1 MKDNEAYAVFMAAT
15 VPQAVLSATEPH
27 GFLYVNK
34 KFTEIFRHTPTNNTT
49 SSTITTKLET
59 PNLLFLDLIR
69 VTDNR
74 LKLMAEI
81 QDFIKV

>member
-34 KFTEIFRHTPTNNTT
+34 KFVEIFRHTPTNNTT
-49 SSTITTKLET
+49 STIATKFET
-59 PNLLFLDLIR
+59 PHLLFLDLIR
-69 VTDNR
+69 VTDNP